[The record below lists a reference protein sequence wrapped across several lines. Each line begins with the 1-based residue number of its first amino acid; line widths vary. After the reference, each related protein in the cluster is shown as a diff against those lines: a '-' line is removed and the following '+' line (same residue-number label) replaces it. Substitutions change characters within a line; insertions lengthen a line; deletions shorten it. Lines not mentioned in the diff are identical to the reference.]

1 MTTTAKKI
9 LLTVAT
15 PAGVYKGEFPG
26 DAKISEVIDLVVK
39 EMGLA
44 AGDAFALAY
53 KGEELPS
60 EARLDK
66 VVPGPEADLDLIA
79 SGSAV

>member
-1 MTTTAKKI
+1 MTSAKKI

-26 DAKISEVIDLVVK
+26 DATVSEVIALVVK

-44 AGDAFALAY
+44 DSDAFSLAY
-53 KGEELPS
+53 KGEELAP
-60 EARLDK
+60 EARLDS